1 MNIEHFY
8 YDEMEKWIDETQLE
22 MEENEKK
29 MSEEEK
35 AEGYRIANMELQKMI
50 QKAKDA
56 NSQVY
61 RIVNPEK
68 YRWFQEI
75 AEEVILFSQLSGC
88 NVKIET
94 MSDMKAVIRIQTS
107 CIWLFNDGETARE
120 EKQIIRELL
129 DQAEHVYIGTSERN
143 GKDILD
149 IQLIFKLYGELKK
162 TEN

>member
-8 YDEMEKWIDETQLE
+8 YDEMEKWIDEMRLE
-22 MEENEKK
+22 MEENEKR

-35 AEGYRIANMELQKMI
+35 AEEYRTANMELQKMI

-56 NSQVY
+56 NSQMY

-75 AEEVILFSQLSGC
+75 TEEVVLFSQVSGC
-88 NVKIET
+88 NIKIET
-94 MSDMKAVIRIQTS
+94 MSDMKAVIRMQTS
-107 CIWLFNDGETARE
+107 CIWLFNDGETAKE
-120 EKQIIRELL
+120 EKQVIRELL
-129 DQAEHVYIGTSERN
+129 DQAEHVYIGIIEHN
-143 GKDILD
+143 GKNILD
-149 IQLIFKLYGELKK
+149 IQFIFKLYGELKK

>member
-1 MNIEHFY
+1 
-8 YDEMEKWIDETQLE
+8 MEKWIDETQLE

-61 RIVNPEK
+61 WIVNPEK

-107 CIWLFNDGETARE
+107 SGCSMT
-120 EKQIIRELL
+120 EKLPEK
-129 DQAEHVYIGTSERN
+129 RN
-143 GKDILD
+143 K
-149 IQLIFKLYGELKK
+149 
-162 TEN
+162 

>member
-1 MNIEHFY
+1 
-8 YDEMEKWIDETQLE
+8 
-22 MEENEKK
+22 
-29 MSEEEK
+29 
-35 AEGYRIANMELQKMI
+35 
-50 QKAKDA
+50 
-56 NSQVY
+56 
-61 RIVNPEK
+61 
-68 YRWFQEI
+68 
-75 AEEVILFSQLSGC
+75 
-88 NVKIET
+88 